1 MLFGVLS
8 LLMGHWIVFVA
19 KICVK
24 SSALSSRFY
33 PCASKA
39 DFTSVAHTLVSRS
52 NFLNSSLDRE
62 QVQTRHGSSYYCP
75 EVSVHE
81 SEVHITTVTFN
92 AFPVK
97 CIKWCQSLFIFLNP
111 FAVYYIY
118 TDFLEIFI
126 FLQGQESFA
135 SHESLEQLHRFIF
148 VLGVTHVS
156 YSFVAIALAMIKV
169 GALLHCQCAF

>member
-1 MLFGVLS
+1 MMLFGVLS

-39 DFTSVAHTLVSRS
+39 DLTSVAHTLVSRS

-75 EVSVHE
+75 EVSVHDNG
-81 SEVHITTVTFN
+81 VHITTVTFN
-92 AFPVK
+92 AFLVK
-97 CIKWCQSLFIFLNP
+97 CIK
-111 FAVYYIY
+111 
-118 TDFLEIFI
+118 
-126 FLQGQESFA
+126 
-135 SHESLEQLHRFIF
+135 
-148 VLGVTHVS
+148 
-156 YSFVAIALAMIKV
+156 
-169 GALLHCQCAF
+169 